1 MQHLGVEHSPVRHD
15 QFVPDVERNLPAVT
29 RGKHIVCGAEVAA
42 VQREK
47 LRSND
52 FLRARRKYAERRID
66 SDQNPGRE
74 SKRGES
80 EREQEIKIVKEVLP
94 ARPRSP
100 VKFTNMR
107 SGQC

>member
-15 QFVPDVERNLPAVT
+15 QFVPNVKGNLPAVT
-29 RGKHIVCGAEVAA
+29 RGKHVVCGAEFAA

-47 LRSND
+47 LRAND
-52 FLRARRKYAERRID
+52 FLRARGKYTERRID

-94 ARPRSP
+94 ARLHSP
-100 VKFTNMR
+100 VQFAN
-107 SGQC
+107 